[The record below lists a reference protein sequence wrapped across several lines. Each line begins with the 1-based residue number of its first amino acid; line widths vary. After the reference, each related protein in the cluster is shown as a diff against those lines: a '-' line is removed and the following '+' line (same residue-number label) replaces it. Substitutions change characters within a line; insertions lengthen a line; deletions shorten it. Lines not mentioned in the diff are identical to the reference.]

1 MFEHMAYQR
10 NKMLHQ
16 EMLEAA
22 KMQALL
28 KRSQTNPPR
37 YPAYW
42 IAKLGDLLITLGCRL
57 KAQPHCPITLTDPTA
72 HAH

>member
-1 MFEHMAYQR
+1 
-10 NKMLHQ
+10 MLHQ

-28 KRSQTNPPR
+28 KHSQTNPPR
-37 YPAYW
+37 YPTHW
-42 IAKLGDLLITLGCRL
+42 IAKLGDLLIALGRRL
-57 KAQPHCPITLTDPTA
+57 KTWPHCPVTFTDPTA